1 MSEESKLNRDSPQ
14 PLFLQL
20 QNLLRGQIDEG
31 SLAPGDRIS
40 SEHELSREHGISRM
54 TARRALDTLVM
65 EGLLFRRPGK
75 GTYVS
80 EKVQWPG
87 ATIFS
92 FSTAMTS
99 LGLTVT
105 TRVVELTLAAA
116 TANIARDLG
125 VAPGDQIVR
134 LARLRRV
141 EGEPVALHTSY
152 MGIEYYPAILHADLV
167 TTPLNKV
174 MEQIRG
180 RLIVNSRDYV
190 EVTLARP
197 EEATLLEIPEGAP
210 LLLVR
215 GLVFSDRW
223 RPERATKSLFRG
235 DRFRFTIEGGTLQ
248 VKAPNWDSSADGT
261 LQADTGSRPAG
272 RGQEWPGPRD
282 RL

>member
-1 MSEESKLNRDSPQ
+1 VSEETKLDRSSSQ

-20 QNLLRGQIDEG
+20 ENLLRGQIDSG
-31 SLAPGDRIS
+31 LLSPGDRIS
-40 SEHELSREHGISRM
+40 SEHELSRDHGISRM
-54 TARRALDTLVM
+54 TARRAVDTLVM

-92 FSTAMTS
+92 FSGAMAS

-105 TRVVELTLAAA
+105 TRVVELTLATA
-116 TANIARDLG
+116 TASIARDLAVRQG
-125 VAPGDQIVR
+125 EQIVR
-134 LARLRRV
+134 LTRLRLV

-152 MGIEYYPAILHADLV
+152 MARDYYPAILHADLV
-167 TTPLNKV
+167 TTPLNQV
-174 MEQIRG
+174 MEDISG
-180 RLIVNSRDYV
+180 RRVSNSRDYV
-190 EVTLARP
+190 EVTLARS
-197 EEATLLEIPEGAP
+197 EEAALLEIAEGAP
-210 LLLVR
+210 LLLVL

-235 DRFRFTIEGGTLQ
+235 DRFRFTIEGGTLE
-248 VKAPNWDSSADGT
+248 VKSVNKDASTDGT
-261 LQADTGSRPAG
+261 WNPGADSRPAG
-272 RGQEWPGPRD
+272 RGQQWPGPRD

>member
-1 MSEESKLNRDSPQ
+1 MAEEPKLNRHSPQ

-20 QNLLRGQIDEG
+20 QNLLRGRIDDG
-31 SLAPGDRIS
+31 SLAPGDKIS

-92 FSTAMTS
+92 FSTAMAA
-99 LGLTVT
+99 LGLSVT
-105 TRVVELTLAAA
+105 TRVVEVGPAAPA
-116 TANIARDLG
+116 ASIARDLG
-125 VAPGDQIVR
+125 VAPGEQIVR
-134 LARLRRV
+134 LTRLRRV
-141 EGEPVALHTSY
+141 EGEAVALHTSY
-152 MGIEYYPAILHADLV
+152 MGMEYYPAILHADLV
-167 TTPLNKV
+167 STPLNKT
-174 MEQIRG
+174 MEQISG
-180 RLIVNSRDYV
+180 RRFVNSRDYV

-197 EEATLLEIPEGAP
+197 EEARPLEIPEGAP

-223 RPERATKSLFRG
+223 HPERATKSLFRG
-235 DRFRFTIEGGTLQ
+235 DRFRFTIEGGALQ

-261 LQADTGSRPAG
+261 WQADTGSRPAG
-272 RGQEWPGPRD
+272 RGEEWPGPRD